1 MNGQTDTGLAT
12 GAEAARGC
20 VCFNLRRAARAVTQL
35 YDAALEPSGL
45 RATQF
50 SLLVALRLAGPVTIS
65 RLARQ
70 LVTDRTTL
78 TRNLKPLE
86 KHGLIEIV
94 TGADRRTRTVRL
106 TARGREALATALPR
120 WRRVQADLVG
130 GLGEERWRRLMP
142 DLAAAVEAVA
152 AVAATRR

>member
-1 MNGQTDTGLAT
+1 MNERTDTELAT

-50 SLLVALRLAGPVTIS
+50 SLLVALHLAGPATIS
-65 RLARQ
+65 RLARA

-78 TRNLKPLE
+78 TRNLKPLG
-86 KHGLIEIV
+86 KRGLVEIV
-94 TGADRRTRTVRL
+94 AGADRRTRTVRL
-106 TARGREALATALPR
+106 TGRGREALATALPR
-120 WRRVQADLVG
+120 WRRVQAGLVG
-130 GLGEERWRRLMP
+130 GLGAERWRRLMP
-142 DLAAAVEAVA
+142 DLAAAVEAVE
-152 AVAATRR
+152 AVAATPR